1 MNLIKTDF
9 GVSVALSGEPLP
21 IRHIVGIGRNYME
34 HAKEQ
39 GAAVPTR
46 PMTFSKNPASLCL
59 NNDTIVVPKI
69 CQDREQVDFEGEL
82 GFIIGWKECWTKP
95 TFSKADFVRDVPLE
109 SALKCVLGYVVANDV
124 SARWWQKDGAGGQFN
139 RGKGFDT
146 FCPIGP
152 TVVAAKEIYSRRM
165 LRLDAQYGATALKA
179 EAWHHR
185 SDALTSAAAFI
196 GIAIGVIGGPGY
208 EAADDWAALLACALI
223 AANGVGIARA
233 ALGEI
238 MDTVVPPETEAE
250 IRRLA
255 GGVPGVRYVEKCRVR
270 RSGLSLLVDIHVH
283 VDGALSVREGHA
295 IAHAVQDALVAAPLA
310 IGDVAVHIEP
320 ARAIGG

>member
-1 MNLIKTDF
+1 MSSGNRQHQTATHRAETSARFVAAGILLNL
-9 GVSVALSGEPLP
+9 VL
-21 IRHIVGIGRNYME
+21 
-34 HAKEQ
+34 
-39 GAAVPTR
+39 GAA
-46 PMTFSKNPASLCL
+46 KL
-59 NNDTIVVPKI
+59 
-69 CQDREQVDFEGEL
+69 
-82 GFIIGWKECWTKP
+82 
-95 TFSKADFVRDVPLE
+95 
-109 SALKCVLGYVVANDV
+109 
-124 SARWWQKDGAGGQFN
+124 AGGVWGHSYALIADAAESLLDTLASVLVWAGF
-139 RGKGFDT
+139 RVAAKPPDAEHPYGHGKAAALAGLFVAGT
-146 FCPIGP
+146 VLVAAAGIAWQSVHEILTPHHGP
-152 TVVAAKEIYSRRM
+152 HWLTLPLLAVVVAAKEIYSRRM

-255 GGVPGVRYVEKCRVR
+255 GGVPGVHYVEKCRVR